1 MTEDEIAVMET
12 AISVYAKKIQQK
24 IESLEDAYRE
34 QQFYKWIDT
43 GKVVCREHYKFPS
56 VITPADTTDSIP
68 HSLYEAEKN
77 DMNISKYTRIM
88 LFEDTKISKNSISI
102 LVKLQDICEYINAKQ
117 KAPDKKLERM
127 LDDVWKSLS

>member
-1 MTEDEIAVMET
+1 M
-12 AISVYAKKIQQK
+12 SRKKRENKEKVIQTCCSMK
-24 IESLEDAYRE
+24 EYE
-34 QQFYKWIDT
+34 QI
-43 GKVVCREHYKFPS
+43 KV
-56 VITPADTTDSIP
+56 
-68 HSLYEAEKN
+68 LAEKN